1 MTGRVEGAMLE
12 RLQGAGYKLTTPRRL
27 VLGALRAAGEP
38 LTAPAVAERAGT
50 SLASTYRVLGL
61 LAELGLVSEV
71 EEEEVSAADASRM
84 DARSRRYA
92 LCSLSGH
99 HHHFVCRSC
108 HATLD
113 LASDGLERALEELA
127 GRAGVRLEGH
137 EITLRGQ
144 CGRCATGDSGVA

>member
-1 MTGRVEGAMLE
+1 MLE
-12 RLQGAGYKLTTPRRL
+12 RLQDAGYKLTTPRRL
-27 VLGALRAAGEP
+27 VLEALRAAGEP
-38 LTAPAVAERAGT
+38 LTAQAVAEWAGT

-71 EEEEVSAADASRM
+71 EEEGGAAEEPQM

-113 LASDGLERALEELA
+113 LASDGLERALVELA

-144 CGRCATGDSGVA
+144 CARCAAGSGGGAA

>member
-1 MTGRVEGAMLE
+1 MLE

-27 VLGALRAAGEP
+27 VLAALHAAGEP

-71 EEEEVSAADASRM
+71 EEEGGDAEAPQP

-92 LCSLSGH
+92 LCSLSEH

-144 CGRCATGDSGVA
+144 CARCATSGDGL

>member
-1 MTGRVEGAMLE
+1 MLE
-12 RLQGAGYKLTTPRRL
+12 QLRDAGYKLTTPRRL
-27 VLGALRAAGEP
+27 VLGTLREAGEP
-38 LTAPAVAERAGT
+38 LTAQVVAERAGT

-71 EEEEVSAADASRM
+71 EEEGCGDATAPVAEGGPAASQP

-92 LCSLSGH
+92 ICSLSGH
-99 HHHFVCRSC
+99 HHHFVCRNC

-113 LASDGLERALEELA
+113 LASEGLERALEELA

-144 CGRCATGDSGVA
+144 CGRCATSGGAA

>member
-1 MTGRVEGAMLE
+1 MLE

-27 VLGALRAAGEP
+27 VLGALRAAEEP

-71 EEEEVSAADASRM
+71 EEEGGATEELQP

-92 LCSLSGH
+92 LCSLSEH

-144 CGRCATGDSGVA
+144 CGRCAIGDGGAA